1 MSDRLAALGRGVKR
15 RAREALL
22 PVLFSAVCGYFLWH
36 SVHGPRGLLAREQ
49 RMQEI
54 AAARAE
60 LARAE
65 AERDAMERRVAGLR
79 GEVLDRDQL
88 EERARVLL
96 NLVSRDELVMP
107 YGPGQRLF

>member
-1 MSDRLAALGRGVKR
+1 MSDRLAALGRGMKR
-15 RAREALL
+15 RLREAAL
-22 PVLFSAVCGYFLWH
+22 PVLFSAVCGYFIWH
-36 SVHGPRGLLAREQ
+36 SIHGERGYLAREQ
-49 RMQEI
+49 RLQEI

-65 AERDAMERRVAGLR
+65 AEREAMERRVAGLR
-79 GEVLDRDQL
+79 GEALDRDQL

-96 NLVSRDELVMP
+96 NLVARNELVVP